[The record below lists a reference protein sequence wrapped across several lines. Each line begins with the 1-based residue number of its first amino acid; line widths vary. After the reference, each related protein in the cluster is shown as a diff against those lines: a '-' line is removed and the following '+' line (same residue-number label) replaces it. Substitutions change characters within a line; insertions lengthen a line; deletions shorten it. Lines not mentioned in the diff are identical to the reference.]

1 MEFVSLAVL
10 GFFIV
15 ISPGADFVLVLRNS
29 VQQGRAAG
37 VWTAIGI
44 STAITVHIA
53 YSILG
58 IGYLI
63 SQNLFLFQCLKY
75 LGAAYLIYLGI
86 KGFLSSSHELE
97 QQAGMESH
105 QSQWRYALQGWLCNA
120 LNPKTMLF
128 FVSIFSQVIS
138 PNGEEM
144 ALALFYGGYM
154 ILLHG
159 LWFGLVAV
167 LLTSPTLQTRLL
179 KLKKRLEQACGIA
192 LVSFG
197 ALLATKA

>member
-29 VQQGRAAG
+29 IQQGRAAG

-105 QSQWRYALQGWLCNA
+105 QAQWRYALQGWLCNA

-144 ALALFYGGYM
+144 TLALFYGGYM
-154 ILLHG
+154 LSLIHI
-159 LWFGLVAV
+159 
-167 LLTSPTLQTRLL
+167 SEPTRL
-179 KLKKRLEQACGIA
+179 R
-192 LVSFG
+192 
-197 ALLATKA
+197 

>member
-1 MEFVSLAVL
+1 MEFLSLAVL

-15 ISPGADFVLVLRNS
+15 ITPGADFVLVLRNS
-29 VQQGRAAG
+29 IQQGRAAG
-37 VWTAIGI
+37 IWTAVGI

-75 LGAAYLIYLGI
+75 LGATYLIYLGI

-97 QQAGMESH
+97 QQAGLESH
-105 QSQWRYALQGWLCNA
+105 HAQWRYALQGWLCNA

-138 PNGEEM
+138 PKGEEM
-144 ALALFYGGYM
+144 TLALFYGGYM

-159 LWFGLVAV
+159 LWFSLVAV

-179 KLKKRLEQACGIA
+179 KMKKRLEQACGIA

>member
-1 MEFVSLAVL
+1 MDSSWF
-10 GFFIV
+10 
-15 ISPGADFVLVLRNS
+15 
-29 VQQGRAAG
+29 
-37 VWTAIGI
+37 
-44 STAITVHIA
+44 STAITIHIA

-75 LGAAYLIYLGI
+75 LGATYLIYLGI

-97 QQAGMESH
+97 QKAGIESH
-105 QSQWRYALQGWLCNA
+105 QAHWRYALQGWLCNA

-138 PNGEEM
+138 HEGGEVT
-144 ALALFYGGYM
+144 LVRFDGGYM

-159 LWFGLVAV
+159 RWFSLVAV
-167 LLTSPTLQTRLL
+167 LLTSPTLRTRLL
-179 KLKKRLEQACGIA
+179 RMKKRLEQACGIA
-192 LVSFG
+192 LISFG
-197 ALLATKA
+197 ALLATKT

>member
-29 VQQGRAAG
+29 IQQGRAAG

-97 QQAGMESH
+97 QQAGIENH
-105 QSQWRYALQGWLCNA
+105 QAQWRYALQGWLCNA

-144 ALALFYGGYM
+144 TLALLYGGYM

>member
-29 VQQGRAAG
+29 IQQGRAAG
-37 VWTAIGI
+37 VWTTIGI
-44 STAITVHIA
+44 STAITLHIA

-86 KGFLSSSHELE
+86 KGFLSSSNELE

-105 QSQWRYALQGWLCNA
+105 QAQWRYALQGWLCNA

-144 ALALFYGGYM
+144 TLALFYGGYM

-159 LWFGLVAV
+159 LWFSLVAV

-179 KLKKRLEQACGIA
+179 KLKKKLEQACGIA